1 MDAVQI
7 HKTKIQLSTGIAYLF
22 LFVFVY
28 TAFEKSVDFQT
39 FVQSMERY
47 AYFKSCAKPIAAVVI
62 GSEILIAALLLFER
76 TRLIGLC
83 ASLLLM
89 IAFTGALYYITYVL
103 HSSYCNCG
111 GFINTLSASQHL
123 WFNGLLIAL
132 AIAGIYLH
140 RFRSQLSIN

>member
-1 MDAVQI
+1 MNTLQI
-7 HKTKIQLSTGIAYLF
+7 HKTKTQLSAGIAYLF

-39 FVQSMERY
+39 FVQSMTRY
-47 AYFKSCAKPIAAVVI
+47 EHFKDYAKPIAAIVI
-62 GSEILIAALLLFER
+62 CSEILVATLLLFER
-76 TRLIGLC
+76 TRLIGLY

-132 AIAGIYLH
+132 AATGIYLS
-140 RFRSQLSIN
+140 RFRYQLSIN

>member
-1 MDAVQI
+1 MNTGQI
-7 HKTKIQLSTGIAYLF
+7 HMTKTQLSTGIAYLF

-39 FVQSMERY
+39 FVQSMERH
-47 AYFKSCAKPIAAVVI
+47 AYFKDYAKPIASIVI
-62 GSEILIAALLLFER
+62 GSEILVATLLLFER
-76 TRLIGLC
+76 TRLIGLY
-83 ASLLLM
+83 ASFLLM
-89 IAFTGALYYITYVL
+89 IAFTIALYYITYVL

-111 GFINTLSASQHL
+111 GFINTLSATQHL

-140 RFRSQLSIN
+140 RLRYQLSIN

>member
-1 MDAVQI
+1 MKTQRI
-7 HKTKIQLSTGIAYLF
+7 HTTKAPLSTGIAYLF

-39 FVQSMERY
+39 FVQGMARY
-47 AYFKSCAKPIAAVVI
+47 EDFKEYAMPLAATVI
-62 GSEILIAALLLFER
+62 GSEILVAALLLFER
-76 TRLIGLC
+76 TRLIGLY

-111 GFINTLSASQHL
+111 GFINTLSATQHL

-140 RFRSQLSIN
+140 RFRYQLAIN